1 MKLPAAILILG
12 FILTSLTRA
21 QTGVTVRAQDIVP
34 PIVVTNLSAAFDGG
48 TIWLTMIDANQ
59 RHVRLRYLNNTA
71 HKGLPHKPILLEDR
85 QLPVGSDEQAVIRE
99 LLRQWYRR
107 NLSSI
112 RGTTD
117 EVLLLS
123 VLTGLHAQAGRNR

>member
-1 MKLPAAILILG
+1 
-12 FILTSLTRA
+12 
-21 QTGVTVRAQDIVP
+21 
-34 PIVVTNLSAAFDGG
+34 
-48 TIWLTMIDANQ
+48 
-59 RHVRLRYLNNTA
+59 
-71 HKGLPHKPILLEDR
+71 LPHKPILLEDR